1 MYFSLR
7 PEIRGAQRV
16 LRSIQRPSS
25 SSTHRTVRSFS
36 SYIRLQAQSGSNGD
50 QSKPH
55 STDDKN
61 NSSPITHKIHELLK
75 SFNSHPQPE
84 SSKDGDAKSVFPPQ
98 FADVDFAE
106 IARKGEEEK
115 NQIDEALK
123 KGEVP
128 KGYRV
133 IESLKD
139 VPRELQSL
147 TQFGHGLTLPFLLC
161 EDKSKLVRV
170 LPLPEDFCKSKE
182 SEGEPSRSNEGQEI
196 DQAKTADSPGP
207 DSGLDTHFYGSS
219 NARRKRTRTGKSAP
233 TLQEH
238 TPSWLLDHNL
248 KLTRLPGATQSFR
261 PRVWSAVLKAD
272 KVPATEYEPLPE
284 PGFPT
289 KDVGV
294 LKEQANGPGHEGHTG
309 SNDGASTPVADT
321 EPSTLPPKQLSDS
334 RYFIDFAQAQELN
347 ETFNGRLNTSPD
359 STASKYPGPSAA
371 NHLAIYHTA
380 KDADL
385 LLDALVHDL
394 CMTWNADLLR
404 LDIQDI
410 SALIA
415 QADVDPEVADRGGK
429 ASFGIF
435 QNIYGTSIQSADAMN
450 SQGGDFLGGQF
461 EDEMGDDDDSMSP
474 RDSVDIPVA
483 SFVALP
489 GPGMPKGFFDGFRK
503 RMFGS
508 GGPFSQILNTDSSGD
523 KSGLFWRPID
533 SLLTSAN
540 RRKRVTYGRYLE
552 LDEPADDSEDNQVW
566 KKSMNDRPLIIHVSN
581 IDALQTDHL
590 LPRFAEELIQAAD
603 ASTKNGRRI
612 MVVLTASASD
622 VPNHSNP
629 RTFQLMQDHKTI
641 FTSATNIV
649 LTPVFPNQEA
659 RLALLEDRKRRIA
672 TINARHLWSVL
683 QSRGVLLKGLEAGF
697 WTRDFSSEIGEKDY
711 EALKKT
717 YWSYFQVQRL
727 ATLLNSDHYK
737 QSQTPIQDAVAVIE
751 TSDLS
756 KKEWFRRNQPDIVKD
771 ELNEAEQSEQKKM
784 AQIRTK
790 ATRHEKK
797 LLGGVVEPAKI
808 NTTFKDIHIPVETI
822 DALQTLTSLSL
833 LRPDAFRYGVLK
845 SDRIPGLLLYGPPG
859 TGKTLAAKAVAKESG
874 ATMLEVSAA
883 DLNDMYVGEGEKNIQ
898 ALFSLAKKLSPCVV
912 FLDEA
917 DAMFS
922 ARSAQGRRVSHR
934 ELLNQFLKEW
944 DGMSNDSG
952 SAFIMVATNRPMDL
966 DDAVLRR
973 LPRRI
978 LVDLPTEQ
986 DRLEILKIHL
996 RQESLADNV
1005 DTTELAKKTPFYS
1018 GSDLKNVAVAAA
1030 LNAVREEHEAAKKYA
1045 QENPDGQPYQ
1055 YPERRTLTK
1064 AHFDKALEEIS
1075 ASISEDMSSLKDIK
1089 KFDEQYGDKRGK
1101 KKRTPK
1107 WGFRSAAEADRK
1119 LDTVKVRS

>member
-1 MYFSLR
+1 
-7 PEIRGAQRV
+7 V
-16 LRSIQRPSS
+16 N
-25 SSTHRTVRSFS
+25 T
-36 SYIRLQAQSGSNGD
+36 
-50 QSKPH
+50 
-55 STDDKN
+55 
-61 NSSPITHKIHELLK
+61 SSPTTHKIHEFLK
-75 SFNSHPQPE
+75 SF
-84 SSKDGDAKSVFPPQ
+84 SSDSQHKPPKDGDAKSGLPSQFP
-98 FADVDFAE
+98 DLDFAE
-106 IARKGEEEK
+106 IARKGQDEK
-115 NQIDEALK
+115 REIDEALD
-123 KGEVP
+123 KGEIP

-133 IESLKD
+133 VDSLKD
-139 VPRELQSL
+139 VPRELQSF

-170 LPLPEDFCKSKE
+170 LPLPEGFRKPKE
-182 SEGEPSRSNEGQEI
+182 SEGESQRFDEGQET
-196 DQAKTADSPGP
+196 DQASTTDLTGSNN
-207 DSGLDTHFYGSS
+207 GLDTHFYGSS
-219 NARRKRTRTGKSAP
+219 NARRKRARTSKS
-233 TLQEH
+233 TQFSQEH

-248 KLTRLPGATQSFR
+248 KLTRLPGAMQSFR
-261 PRVWSAVLKAD
+261 PRVWSAVFKAD
-272 KVPATEYEPLPE
+272 EASVSEYEPLPE
-284 PGFPT
+284 PQIRS
-289 KDVGV
+289 KDVRQP
-294 LKEQANGPGHEGHTG
+294 KEQADGSGDEGHTG
-309 SNDGASTPVADT
+309 PNNGASTPVPHA
-321 EPSTLPPKQLSDS
+321 EPNTLPPKQLSDS

-347 ETFNGRLNTSPD
+347 ATFNGRLNMSPD
-359 STASKYPGPSAA
+359 PTSSKYPGPSAA

-380 KDADL
+380 KDADF
-385 LLDALVHDL
+385 LLDALVDDL

-404 LDIQDI
+404 LDVQDI

-415 QADVDPEVADRGGK
+415 QADVDPEVADKGGK
-429 ASFGIF
+429 ASFGVF
-435 QNIYGTSIQSADAMN
+435 QNIYGTSPQSVDVMN
-450 SQGGDFLGGQF
+450 TPGGGFLGGQF

-474 RDSVDIPVA
+474 RDSVDIPVT

-489 GPGMPKGFFDGFRK
+489 GPGIPKGFLDGFRK
-503 RMFGS
+503 KIFGS
-508 GGPFSQILNTDSSGD
+508 GGPLGQILNTDNSGD
-523 KSGLFWRPID
+523 KSGLFWRTID
-533 SLLTSAN
+533 SLLSSAN
-540 RRKRVTYGRYLE
+540 RRKRVTYGRFLE
-552 LDEPADDSEDNQVW
+552 LDEAVEDGEDTQVW
-566 KKSMNDRPLIIHVSN
+566 KKRTNDRPLIIHVSD
-581 IDALQTDHL
+581 IDALQTDSL
-590 LPRFAEELIQAAD
+590 LPRFVEELIQAAD
-603 ASTKNGRRI
+603 ASTKTGRRI
-612 MVVLTASASD
+612 MVVVTACSND
-622 VPNHSNP
+622 VHNHSNS
-629 RTFQLMQDHKTI
+629 RTFQLMQDHKMV

-672 TINARHLWSVL
+672 SINARHLWSVL
-683 QSRGVLLKGLEAGF
+683 QSRGVLLKDLEAGF

-727 ATLLNSDHYK
+727 ATLLNADHYE
-737 QSQTPIQDAVAVIE
+737 QSQTPIYDALSVIE
-751 TSDLS
+751 ASDLS
-756 KKEWFRRNQPDIVKD
+756 KKDWFRRNQPDIVKE
-771 ELNEAEQSEQKKM
+771 ELNEAEQTEQKKM
-784 AQIRTK
+784 TQIRAK

-797 LLGGVVEPAKI
+797 LLSGVIEPGKI

-833 LRPDAFRYGVLK
+833 VRPDAFRYGVLK

-996 RQESLADNV
+996 RHESLANDVNIS
-1005 DTTELAKKTPFYS
+1005 ELAKKTPFYS

-1030 LNAVREEHEAAKKYA
+1030 LNAVREEEEGAKKYR
-1045 QENPDGQPYQ
+1045 QENPDGEPYQ
-1055 YPERRTLTK
+1055 YPEKRTLTK

-1101 KKRTPK
+1101 KKKSSK
-1107 WGFRSAAEADRK
+1107 WGFGSAAEADRK